1 VLGCSCFRR
10 LLKNKMVK
18 TKLSFARFRDLDW
31 QAINCDLHLHT
42 TQTDGKA
49 DLNAIM
55 ADAAAKGL
63 DRIAFTEHVRKDTDW
78 FPDFAGRIR
87 AAQAQYPTLE
97 VLVGCEAKAL
107 DSSGSLDVSDA
118 IRAECDIV
126 LGSVHRFPDGRGG
139 YLDFGELKAA
149 EFAQIELEL
158 ALGLLSAA
166 PIDVLAHPGGM
177 YARRFGDF
185 PTYLMQII
193 MEKSLERGIAVEINS
208 SYLTDLPAFLDLC
221 QAINPYVSIGSDM
234 HRLEKLGH
242 CRDSLLAQGV
252 GRP

>member
-1 VLGCSCFRR
+1 
-10 LLKNKMVK
+10 MVK
-18 TKLSFARFRDLDW
+18 TKLSFARFCDLDW
-31 QAINCDLHLHT
+31 QAINVDLHLHT

-49 DLNAIM
+49 DIEAIM
-55 ADAAAKGL
+55 AEATAKGL
-63 DRIAFTEHVRKDTDW
+63 ARIAFTEHVRKDTDW
-78 FPDFAGRIR
+78 FPDFARRIR
-87 AAQAQYPTLE
+87 TAQAQYPALK

-107 DSSGSLDVSDA
+107 DTSGSLDVSDA

-139 YLDFGELKAA
+139 YLDFGELEPAD
-149 EFAQIELEL
+149 FAQIELEL
-158 ALGLLSAA
+158 ALGMLSAA

-185 PTYLMQII
+185 PPQFMQMI
-193 MEKSLERGIAVEINS
+193 MEKSLERGIAVEINT
-208 SYLTDLPAFLDLC
+208 SYLTNLPAFLELC

-242 CRDSLLAQGV
+242 CRDLLVAQEV
-252 GRP
+252 GRL